1 MTSPS
6 QSRRK
11 RRFAGFV
18 AVALLS
24 GVGGFA
30 LARLT
35 KPPPP
40 QPVPTVR
47 PASVEPEEVPL
58 QLPVMDRRAIL
69 LAITSA
75 ADRHALGVPD
85 GDEART
91 LAGRS
96 FEVRIAFGCD
106 GPSKSANESGWRFET
121 QSQKLTV
128 HVTPDDL
135 REFPPV
141 APLIESGAA
150 EAAEGYW
157 ISRPWAGEARC
168 VAAADPASS
177 MIDRSAGLVQI
188 QSPQS
193 SRVGRRAEPLTAVKT
208 VEAGELRAGE
218 GFELV
223 LSGRIARWP
232 GAGSIR
238 CHSAQPSQ
246 RPSCLIAVKIDEVAI
261 DGIATGERIARWTS

>member
-35 KPPPP
+35 KPSPP
-40 QPVPTVR
+40 QPAPTVR

-69 LAITSA
+69 IAIANA

-96 FEVRIAFGCD
+96 FEVRVAFGCD
-106 GPSKSANESGWRFET
+106 GPAKAADEPGWRFE
-121 QSQKLTV
+121 SQTGKLTV
-128 HVTPDDL
+128 RVAPEDL
-135 REFPPV
+135 SECPPI
-141 APLIESGAA
+141 APLIEGAA
-150 EAAEGYW
+150 VEAAGGYW
-157 ISRPWAGEARC
+157 ISRPWTGEARC
-168 VAAADPASS
+168 VTAADPASS
-177 MIDRSAGLVQI
+177 MIDRSAGLVQF
-188 QSPQS
+188 QSPES

-218 GFELV
+218 GFQLV

-238 CHSAQPSQ
+238 CHSAEPTQ
-246 RPSCLIAVKIDEVAI
+246 RPSCLIAVRIDEVAI
-261 DGIATGERIARWTS
+261 DSIATGERIARWTT